1 MHSELNDEN
10 AGRWLVAPGMAK
22 LAAISNTLRRES
34 TLALAPSPW
43 MEHRAFLV
51 SRRIPWWKPYENM
64 ARGTLPDD
72 AVGEAGALGVKS
84 YYLPDLEIIDLYG
97 LTDAT
102 VARNPQTRAGR
113 RRLAHE
119 RQPPPGYLKQRG
131 VNMIVRPAAR
141 SRGEAISR
149 ASYAI
154 EVGPNLWM
162 PFESNDHQ
170 WVAQRFAGLNLTRR
184 SQ

>member
-1 MHSELNDEN
+1 
-10 AGRWLVAPGMAK
+10 
-22 LAAISNTLRRES
+22 
-34 TLALAPSPW
+34 
-43 MEHRAFLV
+43 MEHRAFA
-51 SRRIPWWKPYENM
+51 RRQLRWFKPYENM

-72 AVGEAGALGVKS
+72 AVGRAEALGVTS

-97 LTDAT
+97 LTNAT
-102 VARNPQTRAGR
+102 VARYPQTRAGQ

-141 SRGEAISR
+141 SRGEALSR
-149 ASYAI
+149 ASYAL

-170 WVAQRFAGLNLTRR
+170 WVVERFAGLNLTRR